1 MGQGCE
7 DESEG
12 VSDGVGAGQPEAP
25 LCLVSCC
32 DVLCVSSWSTT
43 GCPLAA
49 LRMARSTSGLLV
61 GRASSTA
68 KGARPTAAAAWQTGP
83 ATPFC
88 TPSTGRFVGGAGHG
102 WVGPQHHCSADL
114 CALLPFLSHCGTTH
128 STSSS
133 TLPWTC

>member
-1 MGQGCE
+1 MRVRVC
-7 DESEG
+7 
-12 VSDGVGAGQPEAP
+12 DGVGAGQPEAP

-43 GCPLAA
+43 GCPSAA

-88 TPSTGRFVGGAGHG
+88 TPYGQVRGRGRAWVGG
-102 WVGPQHHCSADL
+102 
-114 CALLPFLSHCGTTH
+114 T
-128 STSSS
+128 STSLFS
-133 TLPWTC
+133 